1 MLALIRAD
9 RAGDLFRRQSEFQDY
24 QGGML
29 RALVEID
36 THILVTTES
45 FPRHHGWLVTSVLV
59 ENGAQLDIR
68 MVTDSAGGGAV
79 LPHEGALA
87 FARGELLEVVQ

>member
-1 MLALIRAD
+1 MLAVIRAD

-29 RALVEID
+29 RALFEID

-45 FPRHHGWLVTSVLV
+45 FPRHHGWLVTSVLA

-68 MVTDSAGGGAV
+68 VVTDSARGGAV

-87 FARGELLEVVQ
+87 RGEPLEVVQ

>member
-1 MLALIRAD
+1 VTCFA
-9 RAGDLFRRQSEFQDY
+9 QSEFQDY

-59 ENGAQLDIR
+59 ENGAGLDIR
-68 MVTDSAGGGAV
+68 VVTDSAGGGAV

-87 FARGELLEVVQ
+87 FAPGEPLEVVQ